1 MNYAHISSGE
11 ILRHEVMSGSM
22 GFKQSA
28 DLYQQMFAGEA
39 VAPNV
44 NVDELI
50 FKAMVRAAADSY
62 VIW

>member
-1 MNYAHISSGE
+1 
-11 ILRHEVMSGSM
+11 MSGSM